1 LLPRHG
7 VAPARLLQE
16 LEMKSNLRYA
26 LCASFAVILVGTA
39 HAQTASAPAD
49 MSTAPAA
56 GQAAPSATK
65 SDRALA
71 RAVRRAL
78 SRAQGFNV
86 SGVFVRARSG
96 AVTLSGTVR
105 TGDQIRQAEEVT
117 RSVQGVTSVSNKLTL
132 FHGGNG

>member
-1 LLPRHG
+1 
-7 VAPARLLQE
+7 
-16 LEMKSNLRYA
+16 MKSNLRYA
-26 LCASFAVILVGTA
+26 LCASFAVILVGVA
-39 HAQTASAPAD
+39 HAQSASAPMD
-49 MSTAPAA
+49 MSASPAA

-71 RAVRRAL
+71 RAVRHAL

-105 TGDQIRQAEEVT
+105 TADQIRQAEDVT

>member
-1 LLPRHG
+1 MDGGRR
-7 VAPARLLQE
+7 VPARQCQE
-16 LEMKSNLRYA
+16 WVMKSNLRCA
-26 LCASFAVILVGTA
+26 VLASFLLTAAGMA
-39 HAQTASAPAD
+39 HAQTENAPTDASMAP
-49 MSTAPAA
+49 STT
-56 GQAAPSATK
+56 QAAPSEKKA
-65 SDRALA
+65 DRALA

-105 TGDQIRQAEEVT
+105 TGDQIRQAEEVA
-117 RSVQGVTSVSNKLTL
+117 RSVQGVNSVSNKLTL

>member
-1 LLPRHG
+1 MATG
-7 VAPARLLQE
+7 A
-16 LEMKSNLRYA
+16 
-26 LCASFAVILVGTA
+26 T
-39 HAQTASAPAD
+39 
-49 MSTAPAA
+49 
-56 GQAAPSATK
+56 QAAPSAK
-65 SDRALA
+65 KEDRALA

-105 TGDQIRQAEEVT
+105 TGDQIRQAEEVA
-117 RSVQGVTSVSNKLTL
+117 RSVQGVNSVSNKLTL

>member
-1 LLPRHG
+1 
-7 VAPARLLQE
+7 
-16 LEMKSNLRYA
+16 MKSNLRYLRCA
-26 LCASFAVILVGTA
+26 LCAFSLLTA
-39 HAQTASAPAD
+39 AGMAQAQSASAPMD
-49 MSTAPAA
+49 TSMAPAA
-56 GQAAPSATK
+56 TQAAPTSATK
-65 SDRALA
+65 TDRALA

>member
-1 LLPRHG
+1 
-7 VAPARLLQE
+7 
-16 LEMKSNLRYA
+16 MKPNLRCAWYA
-26 LCASFAVILVGTA
+26 SILLIFAGVS
-39 HAQTASAPAD
+39 HAQSTNAPSDAS
-49 MSTAPAA
+49 MAPAA
-56 GQAAPSATK
+56 TPAATSTTK

-117 RSVQGVTSVSNKLTL
+117 RSVQGVNSVSNKLTL